1 MPIHTH
7 VETGDKFGWGW
18 HLELEP
24 YLESKTTST
33 NEEKRIGR
41 NLTPT
46 LRSKRLNHAAT
57 DEH

>member
-33 NEEKRIGR
+33 NGEKRIGR